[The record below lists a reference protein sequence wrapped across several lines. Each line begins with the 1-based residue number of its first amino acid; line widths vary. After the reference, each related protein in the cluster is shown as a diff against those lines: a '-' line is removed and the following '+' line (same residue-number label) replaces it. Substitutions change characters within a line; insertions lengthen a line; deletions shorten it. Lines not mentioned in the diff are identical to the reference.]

1 MARSASGESDE
12 EMRHADVVGS
22 SGRGGRLGGPLA
34 YLAGWLAAGLV
45 VAALAITLLGHWEQ
59 PARHTIAVPPIR
71 EIALPSA
78 ARKAGCDLDARRPL
92 QRRAVAHLPQPSGT
106 IYRRPVSR
114 DLRERAVRRGLI
126 VIEYG
131 AGGTDASLDTLE
143 ALQRTAPAGTIL
155 APSGSAQRDEL
166 TATSFRRR
174 LRCARIRPAT
184 YDALLLF
191 RGRYLG
197 SVPPS

>member
-1 MARSASGESDE
+1 MSPG
-12 EMRHADVVGS
+12 DVVGS
-22 SGRGGRLGGPLA
+22 SVRRGRLGGPLA
-34 YLAGWLAAGLV
+34 YVAAWLAAGLAV
-45 VAALAITLLGHWEQ
+45 VALAVTVLGHGEQ
-59 PARHTIAVPPIR
+59 PARRTIAVPPIR

-78 ARKAGCDLDARRPL
+78 ARKAGCDLDARRPVD
-92 QRRAVAHLPQPSGT
+92 RKASPHLSPPTGT

-126 VIEYG
+126 VIEYR
-131 AGGTDASLDTLE
+131 AGEVDVSLDTLE

-155 APSGSAQRDEL
+155 APSAAAQRDEL

>member
-1 MARSASGESDE
+1 VARRAAGEADE

-22 SGRGGRLGGPLA
+22 SLRAGRLGGPLA
-34 YLAGWLAAGLV
+34 YVAAWLAAGLV
-45 VAALAITLLGHWEQ
+45 VAALAVTVLGHSEQ
-59 PARHTIAVPPIR
+59 PARRAIAVPPIR
-71 EIALPSA
+71 EIALPLA
-78 ARKAGCDLDARRPL
+78 ARKAGCDLDARRPVHRNAL
-92 QRRAVAHLPQPSGT
+92 AHLPQPIGM
-106 IYRRPVSR
+106 IYQRPVSR

-131 AGGTDASLDTLE
+131 ADATDASLDTLK
-143 ALQRTAPAGTIL
+143 AVQRTAPAGTIL
-155 APSGSAQRDEL
+155 APGRSAQRGEL

-174 LRCARIRPAT
+174 LRCARMRPAV